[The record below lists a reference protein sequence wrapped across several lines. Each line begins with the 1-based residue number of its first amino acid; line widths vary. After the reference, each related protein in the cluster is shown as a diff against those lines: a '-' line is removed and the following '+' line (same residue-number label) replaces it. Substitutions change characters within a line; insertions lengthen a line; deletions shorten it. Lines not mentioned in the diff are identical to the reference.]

1 MDQAQTKRG
10 LTANLKEPILGLS
23 TIFSER
29 LFHKL
34 IELADKKELRKAVDF
49 TIGITSCLL
58 WEFLRLGLQRKLK
71 NQEDNIKNRSETY
84 TYTKV

>member
-23 TIFSER
+23 TIFAER

-34 IELADKKELRKAVDF
+34 IELIKKELRKAVDF

-58 WEFLRLGLQRKLK
+58 WEILRLGLQRKLK
-71 NQEDNIKNRSETY
+71 KQEDNIKNR
-84 TYTKV
+84 